1 VSNIRERTNGR
12 LNYLIFRCEYFD
24 LLLLLGCNFNNF
36 NNFVTLASTRLR
48 LPEDDADA
56 LKLVV
61 GVLVINK
68 IVVMYILCICWS
80 G

>member
-1 VSNIRERTNGR
+1 VNI
-12 LNYLIFRCEYFD
+12 LIYCFYWVVI
-24 LLLLLGCNFNNF
+24 LII
-36 NNFVTLASTRLR
+36 LR